1 MATSPAVLNAS
12 TVDFRRTV
20 QTAWTPVVCS
30 LIFIAF
36 TSSTLMSG
44 YHTQFVVNDVWKAL
58 FGNWHMNWTGVI
70 NGEGRKV
77 GHFFGYGAIGLIF
90 RNAWHKSLRARAV
103 RLGQT
108 LLRNQLLLR
117 SFALSALSIFT
128 IASLDELHQHFL
140 PQRVGSFGDVV
151 RDTAG
156 TIFLNLIWL
165 FFREYKRRRAIAA
178 WQ

>member
-1 MATSPAVLNAS
+1 MATSPAVLNATS
-12 TVDFRRTV
+12 IEFRRAV

-58 FGNWHMNWTGVI
+58 FGNWHLSDWAGVL

-90 RNAWHKSLRARAV
+90 RNAWHTSLRARAI
-103 RLGQT
+103 RLGQR
-108 LLRNQLLLR
+108 LLHNQLLLR
-117 SFALSALSIFT
+117 SFGLSALSIFLV
-128 IASLDELHQHFL
+128 ASLDELHQHFL
-140 PQRVGSFGDVV
+140 PQRVGSFGDVI

-156 TIFLNLIWL
+156 TLFLNLVWL
-165 FFREYKRRRAIAA
+165 AYTEYKRRRAIAA
-178 WQ
+178 W

>member
-1 MATSPAVLNAS
+1 MATSPAVLNPS
-12 TVDFRRTV
+12 PVDFRRAI
-20 QTAWTPVVCS
+20 QTAWAPVFLS
-30 LIFIAF
+30 LAFIAF

-58 FGNWHMNWTGVI
+58 FGNWHLGDWAGVV

-90 RNAWHKSLRARAV
+90 RNAWHTSLRARAI

-108 LLRNQLLLR
+108 LMRNQLLIR
-117 SFALSALSIFT
+117 SAALSAASIFLV
-128 IASLDELHQHFL
+128 ASLDELHQHFL
-140 PQRVGSFGDVV
+140 PQRVGSFGDVI

-156 TIFLNLIWL
+156 TVFLNMVWL
-165 FFREYKRRRAIAA
+165 AFREYRRRRAIAV
-178 WQ
+178 W